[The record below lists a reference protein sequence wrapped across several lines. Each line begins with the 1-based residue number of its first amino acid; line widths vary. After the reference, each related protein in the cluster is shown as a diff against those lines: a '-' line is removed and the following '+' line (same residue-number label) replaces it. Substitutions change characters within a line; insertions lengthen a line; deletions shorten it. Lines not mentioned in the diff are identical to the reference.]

1 LQGKGSANTES
12 ETARDPFQRL
22 PILSST
28 TPKVSILTI
37 GNRTLESA
45 NELVKEAT
53 DQRRKFGDLADSKA
67 FFMVKNYQ
75 SIAGGG

>member
-1 LQGKGSANTES
+1 M
-12 ETARDPFQRL
+12 

-45 NELVKEAT
+45 NNLVKEAT
-53 DQRRKFGDLADSKA
+53 DQRRKFGDLADSKS
-67 FFMVKNYQ
+67 FFMFKNREQ
-75 SIAGGG
+75 FFGGG